1 MEGQRMSI
9 TSGRSSLRGVRRIVT
24 AGVAVLAAAAPAC
37 QGARVSDSSI
47 AKDQAPAPA
56 AIEHAPPER
65 LRAVDYLAQQGDAR
79 PAAAPANRG
88 GTDPP
93 SLQAMLAARKLIR
106 TAQVALEVRSYDEA
120 ADQVA
125 RVAESHG
132 GYLADA
138 QASRGAQDRRRGTLV
153 IRVPAERF
161 AAAYAALKGLGKVE
175 TETVSTQDVTKAYA
189 DLETRLRVKRDAEG
203 RLREILR
210 TRTARLSDVLE
221 AERELTR
228 VLEEIEQIEGERR
241 YYDHQ
246 IALSTI
252 SAALHEPEAVIRA
265 GALAPLL
272 EALRDSLQVL
282 ATSVGALIYVVVL
295 ALPWSVAAALVWMV
309 VRAARRRTRAA
320 PKA

>member
-1 MEGQRMSI
+1 MAM
-9 TSGRSSLRGVRRIVT
+9 TSGPSSLCGFRGAVA

-37 QGARVSDSSI
+37 QKARVADS

-56 AIEHAPPER
+56 ATAQAAPER
-65 LRAVDYLAQQGDAR
+65 LRALGYVAQQGDAR
-79 PAAAPANRG
+79 NAAAAPPADKG
-88 GTDPP
+88 GAAQAP

-106 TAQVALEVRSYDEA
+106 TAQVAIEVRSYEEA
-120 ADQVA
+120 SEKVA

-132 GYLADA
+132 GYLADT

-161 AAAYAALKGLGKVE
+161 AAAYSELKGLGKVE

-228 VLEEIEQIEGERR
+228 LLEEIEQIEGERR
-241 YYDHQ
+241 YYDQQ

-282 ATSVGALIYVVVL
+282 AMSAGALIYLTVL
-295 ALPWSVAAALVWMV
+295 VLPWATVAAIVWLV
-309 VRAARRRTRAA
+309 VRAARRRKRAA
-320 PKA
+320 PKD

>member
-1 MEGQRMSI
+1 MAI
-9 TSGRSSLRGVRRIVT
+9 TSGPSALGGFRGSVA
-24 AGVAVLAAAAPAC
+24 AGLAVLAAAALAC
-37 QGARVSDSSI
+37 NKSRGPDTFS
-47 AKDQAPAPA
+47 AKDQAPAA
-56 AIEHAPPER
+56 AAEQAPDR
-65 LRAVDYLAQQGDAR
+65 LRPLGSVAQQGG
-79 PAAAPANRG
+79 AAPAANATTADKG
-88 GTDPP
+88 AAGAP

-106 TAQVALEVRSYDEA
+106 TAQVAIEVRSYEEA
-120 ADQVA
+120 AQAVA

-221 AERELTR
+221 AERELAR
-228 VLEEIEQIEGERR
+228 LLEEIEQTEGERR
-241 YYDHQ
+241 YYDQQ

-252 SAALHEPEAVIRA
+252 SATLHEPEAVIRA

-272 EALRDSLQVL
+272 EALRDSLRVL
-282 ATSVGALIYVVVL
+282 ATSAGALVYLTVL
-295 ALPWSVAAALVWMV
+295 LLPWAAAAAIVWLV
-309 VRAARRRTRAA
+309 VRAVRRKKLRREG
-320 PKA
+320 

>member
-1 MEGQRMSI
+1 MSI
-9 TSGRSSLRGVRRIVT
+9 TPGRLSLGGFRGAVA

-37 QGARVSDSSI
+37 QKARGPHSS
-47 AKDQAPAPA
+47 AKDQAPAAPA
-56 AIEHAPPER
+56 AVADKGSAQPP
-65 LRAVDYLAQQGDAR
+65 A
-79 PAAAPANRG
+79 
-88 GTDPP
+88 
-93 SLQAMLAARKLIR
+93 LQAMLAARKLIR
-106 TAQVALEVRSYDEA
+106 TGQVAIEVRSYEEA
-120 ADQVA
+120 AEQVA
-125 RVAESHG
+125 RLAESHG

-228 VLEEIEQIEGERR
+228 IVEEIEQVEGERR
-241 YYDHQ
+241 YYDQQ

-282 ATSVGALIYVVVL
+282 ATSAGALIYLTVL
-295 ALPWSVAAALVWMV
+295 LLPWAAVAALIWMV
-309 VRAARRRTRAA
+309 VRAVRRKKLRREG
-320 PKA
+320 

>member
-1 MEGQRMSI
+1 MAS
-9 TSGRSSLRGVRRIVT
+9 TSGRSSLGAIRGAVAV
-24 AGVAVLAAAAPAC
+24 GVAALTAVTPAC
-37 QGARVSDSSI
+37 DRARLAKSAGTSGAPPP
-47 AKDQAPAPA
+47 AEQAA
-56 AIEHAPPER
+56 PER
-65 LRAVDYLAQQGDAR
+65 LRALGYTAQQAGAK
-79 PAAAPANRG
+79 PAANAALADKG
-88 GTDPP
+88 GEGAP
-93 SLQAMLAARKLIR
+93 SLQAMVAARKLIR
-106 TAQVALEVRSYDEA
+106 TAQVAIEVKSYEEA
-120 ADQVA
+120 AERVA

-161 AAAYAALKGLGKVE
+161 AAAYAELKGLGKVE

-228 VLEEIEQIEGERR
+228 VVEEIEQIEGERR
-241 YYDHQ
+241 YYDQQ

-252 SAALHEPEAVIRA
+252 SAALHEPEAVIRV

-282 ATSVGALIYVVVL
+282 ATSTGALIYVTVL
-295 ALPWSVAAALVWMV
+295 VLPWAAAAALVLLV
-309 VRAARRRTRAA
+309 VRAARRRKR
-320 PKA
+320 

>member
-1 MEGQRMSI
+1 MTN
-9 TSGRSSLRGVRRIVT
+9 TSGRSSLGGVRGAVA
-24 AGVAVLAAAAPAC
+24 AGLAALTAVTPACDRPKLSKSPAGTSEPAAP
-37 QGARVSDSSI
+37 
-47 AKDQAPAPA
+47 PA
-56 AIEHAPPER
+56 ADQVAPGR
-65 LRAVDYLAQQGDAR
+65 RRAPGTVAQQGGAKT
-79 PAAAPANRG
+79 AANAAP
-88 GTDPP
+88 TDQGSAGAP

-106 TAQVALEVRSYDEA
+106 TAQVAIEVKSYEEA
-120 ADQVA
+120 AEKVA

-161 AAAYAALKGLGKVE
+161 GAAYAELKGLGKVE

-189 DLETRLRVKRDAEG
+189 DLESRLRAKRDAEG

-228 VLEEIEQIEGERR
+228 VVEEIEQIEGERR
-241 YYDHQ
+241 YYDQQ

-252 SAALHEPEAVIRA
+252 SAALHEPEAVIRI
-265 GALAPLL
+265 GALTPLV

-282 ATSVGALIYVVVL
+282 AASTGALVYVTVL
-295 ALPWSVAAALVWMV
+295 VLPWVAAAALVWLV
-309 VRAARRRTRAA
+309 VRAVRRRKR
-320 PKA
+320 

>member
-1 MEGQRMSI
+1 MSI
-9 TSGRSSLRGVRRIVT
+9 ASGRSSLGGFRGAVA
-24 AGVAVLAAAAPAC
+24 AGVAALTAAAPAC
-37 QGARVSDSSI
+37 QKARVPDSSTDK
-47 AKDQAPAPA
+47 AQAPAPA
-56 AIEHAPPER
+56 APER
-65 LRAVDYLAQQGDAR
+65 LRALGYVAEQGGAR
-79 PAAAPANRG
+79 PAAAAAPADKG
-88 GTDPP
+88 APGAP

-106 TAQVALEVRSYDEA
+106 TAQVALEVKSYEEA
-120 ADQVA
+120 ADRVA

-132 GYLADA
+132 GYLADT

-161 AAAYAALKGLGKVE
+161 AAAYGELKGLGKVE

-228 VLEEIEQIEGERR
+228 VLEEVEQIEGERR
-241 YYDHQ
+241 YYDQQ

-282 ATSVGALIYVVVL
+282 ATSAGALIYLTVL
-295 ALPWSVAAALVWMV
+295 VLPWAAAAALVWLV
-309 VRAARRRTRAA
+309 VRAVRRRRKAA
-320 PKA
+320 PKP

>member
-1 MEGQRMSI
+1 MAMA
-9 TSGRSSLRGVRRIVT
+9 SGRSSLGGIRGAVA

-37 QGARVSDSSI
+37 QQARVSRSSS
-47 AKDQAPAPA
+47 AKDEAPAPA
-56 AIEHAPPER
+56 ATGQAAPER
-65 LRAVDYLAQQGDAR
+65 LRPLGDVAPQADAR
-79 PAAAPANRG
+79 NAAAAPPADKG
-88 GTDPP
+88 GAAQAP

-106 TAQVALEVRSYDEA
+106 TAQVAIEVRSYEEA
-120 ADQVA
+120 AENVA

-189 DLETRLRVKRDAEG
+189 DLEARLRVKRDAEG

-228 VLEEIEQIEGERR
+228 LLEEIEQIEGERR
-241 YYDHQ
+241 YYDQQ
-246 IALSTI
+246 IVLSTI

-282 ATSVGALIYVVVL
+282 ATSAGALIYLTVL
-295 ALPWSVAAALVWMV
+295 VLPWAAAGALVWLV
-309 VRAARRRTRAA
+309 VRAARRRKRAA
-320 PKA
+320 PRD

>member
-1 MEGQRMSI
+1 MEERMA
-9 TSGRSSLRGVRRIVT
+9 TTPGPSSLGGFRGAV
-24 AGVAVLAAAAPAC
+24 AACAAVLAAAAPAC
-37 QGARVSDSSI
+37 RKTSVPGSL
-47 AKDQAPAPA
+47 AKDEAAPA
-56 AIEHAPPER
+56 AAEQAAPER
-65 LRAVDYLAQQGDAR
+65 LRVHGSAAQQGA
-79 PAAAPANRG
+79 PAAPASAA
-88 GTDPP
+88 DKQAAQAP
-93 SLQAMLAARKLIR
+93 SLEAMLAARKLIR
-106 TAQVALEVRSYDEA
+106 TAQVAIEVRDYEVA
-120 ADQVA
+120 AEQVA
-125 RVAESHG
+125 RLAESHG

-138 QASRGAQDRRRGTLV
+138 QTSRGAQDRRRGTLV

-175 TETVSTQDVTKAYA
+175 TETVSTQDVTKAYT

-228 VLEEIEQIEGERR
+228 LLEEIEQIEGERR
-241 YYDHQ
+241 YYDQQ

-252 SAALHEPEAVIRA
+252 SAALHEPEAAIRA

-282 ATSVGALIYVVVL
+282 ATSAGALVYLTVL
-295 ALPWSVAAALVWMV
+295 LLPWAVAAALLWLV
-309 VRAARRRTRAA
+309 VRAARRRKRAA

>member
-1 MEGQRMSI
+1 MSI

-24 AGVAVLAAAAPAC
+24 AGVAALAAAAPAC

-47 AKDQAPAPA
+47 AKDQAPAA
-56 AIEHAPPER
+56 TEAPPER
-65 LRAVDYLAQQGDAR
+65 LRALGYLARQGEAR
-79 PAAAPANRG
+79 PATAPADKG

-106 TAQVALEVRSYDEA
+106 TAQVNLEVRSYEQA
-120 ADQVA
+120 AEQVA

-138 QASRGAQDRRRGTLV
+138 QASRDARDRRRGTLV

-161 AAAYAALKGLGKVE
+161 AAAYAALRGLGKVE

-189 DLETRLRVKRDAEG
+189 DLETRLHVKRDAEG

-241 YYDHQ
+241 YYDQQ

-272 EALRDSLQVL
+272 EALRDSLRVM
-282 ATSVGALIYVVVL
+282 ATSLGALIYVVVL
-295 ALPWSVAAALVWMV
+295 ALPWSVAAALVWRV
-309 VRAARRRTRAA
+309 ARAARRRTRAS

>member
-1 MEGQRMSI
+1 MAI
-9 TSGRSSLRGVRRIVT
+9 TSGPSSLGGLRAAVA

-37 QGARVSDSSI
+37 QRARVPDSS
-47 AKDQAPAPA
+47 AKDQAAPA
-56 AIEHAPPER
+56 AAEQAGPER
-65 LRAVDYLAQQGDAR
+65 LRSLGSVAQQGGPAA
-79 PAAAPANRG
+79 PAAAADKG
-88 GTDPP
+88 AAQSP
-93 SLQAMLAARKLIR
+93 SLEAMLAARKLIR
-106 TAQVALEVRSYDEA
+106 TAQVAIEVRSYEEA
-120 ADQVA
+120 AEKVA

-228 VLEEIEQIEGERR
+228 LLEEIEQIEGERR
-241 YYDHQ
+241 YYDQQ

-272 EALRDSLQVL
+272 EALRDSVQVL
-282 ATSVGALIYVVVL
+282 ATSAGALIYLTVL
-295 ALPWSVAAALVWMV
+295 VLPWAAAAALVGLV
-309 VRAARRRTRAA
+309 VRAARRRKRVA
-320 PKA
+320 PKS

>member
-1 MEGQRMSI
+1 MSI
-9 TSGRSSLRGVRRIVT
+9 TSGRLSLGGFRGAVA
-24 AGVAVLAAAAPAC
+24 AGAAVLAAAAPAC
-37 QGARVSDSSI
+37 QKARDSGS

-56 AIEHAPPER
+56 VAEPAPPER
-65 LRAVDYLAQQGDAR
+65 LRALGYVAQQGG
-79 PAAAPANRG
+79 PAAPAAMADKRAAQ
-88 GTDPP
+88 PP

-106 TAQVALEVRSYDEA
+106 TAQVAIEVRSYEEA
-120 ADQVA
+120 AETVA
-125 RVAESHG
+125 RLAESHG

-210 TRTARLSDVLE
+210 TRTARLADVLE

-228 VLEEIEQIEGERR
+228 LLEEIEQIEGERR
-241 YYDHQ
+241 YYDQQ

-282 ATSVGALIYVVVL
+282 ATSAGALIYLSVVVL
-295 ALPWSVAAALVWMV
+295 PWAAAAALVWLV
-309 VRAARRRTRAA
+309 VRAARRRKRAA